1 MVELV
6 TKSYT
11 DVIFSLAQE
20 ENLLSEIGSELSEIV
35 MIIRENPQY
44 MVFLTSPQ
52 IAKAEKI
59 ASVESIFDKKVQS
72 ITKNFI
78 KVLIENRRVNYLP
91 EIAKYYR
98 KLQREYENI
107 AYIEAVTAVE
117 MDEEQKRRLIE
128 KLESKLGQK
137 IELNNVIDT
146 SIIGGMKI
154 RIGEKSLDASI
165 SSRLKTLHSEL
176 IK

>member
-11 DVIFSLAQE
+11 DVIFGLAQE
-20 ENLLSEIGSELSEIV
+20 ENLLNEIGSELSEIAA
-35 MIIRENPQY
+35 IIQENPQY

-59 ASVESIFDKKVQS
+59 ASVDSIFDQKVKNT
-72 ITKNFI
+72 TKNFI
-78 KVLIENRRVNYLP
+78 KVLIGNGRASYLP

-98 KLQREYENI
+98 KLQREFENI
-107 AYIEAVTAVE
+107 AYIEAITAIE
-117 MDEEQKRRLIE
+117 MDEEQKQRLIE

-137 IELNNVIDT
+137 VELNNIIDT

-165 SSRLKTLHSEL
+165 SSRLRALHSEL